1 MNRIYVFLVTLLVA
15 SCAGNNGVTNLQS
28 QGNLEAPR
36 PSECVSIGQLNSNQ
50 NPADIFVGMK
60 KCLDNEN
67 YQIAAEMYFAAMT
80 YGIYDTKR
88 VRDTSAHQGLIVLRM
103 NALSELSELQLP
115 LVQLE
120 IDSVL
125 ASNAQVCKALSVRG
139 LPTYYPRYMIQHGIG
154 AFTGK
159 QKNRGLV
166 ENFNSQSAWA
176 EAIEK
181 SVKCK
186 QS

>member
-1 MNRIYVFLVTLLVA
+1 MNRIYALLATLLVA
-15 SCAGNNGVTNLQS
+15 SCAANNGVTNLQS
-28 QGNLEAPR
+28 QGNLEAPQ
-36 PSECVSIGQLNSNQ
+36 PSECVSIGQLNSDQ

-67 YQIAAEMYFAAMT
+67 YQTAAEMYFAAMS

-88 VRDTSAHQGLIVLRM
+88 VSDTTAHQGILVLRM
-103 NALSELSELQLP
+103 NALSGLSESQLP
-115 LVQLE
+115 LIQSE
-120 IDSVL
+120 IDSIL
-125 ASNAQVCKALSVRG
+125 ASNEKVCEALKIRG
-139 LPTYYPRYMIQHGIG
+139 LPTYYPKYMIQHGIG

-159 QKNRGLV
+159 QSNKGLV
-166 ENFNSQSAWA
+166 ANFNSQSAWA

-186 QS
+186 QR